1 MREVTTRGEDGW
13 KSRSKGSSSW
23 SASIA
28 AAGRDGGGRA
38 ARLAE
43 REEQPR
49 EGVLGGLAIRPDRLR
64 QDNAR

>member
-38 ARLAE
+38 AARLAE
-43 REEQPR
+43 KEKQPR
-49 EGVLGGLAIRPDRLR
+49 EGVSGGLGYKA
-64 QDNAR
+64 